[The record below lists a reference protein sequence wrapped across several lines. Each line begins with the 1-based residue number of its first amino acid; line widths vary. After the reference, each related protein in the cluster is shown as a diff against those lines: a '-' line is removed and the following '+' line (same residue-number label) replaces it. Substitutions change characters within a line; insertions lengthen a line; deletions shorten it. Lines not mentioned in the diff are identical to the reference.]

1 MSSLRSIV
9 CGWKIPSDLLS
20 KIVYPAEQAL
30 HRSAGYM
37 YKTPTCSY
45 RALVFMVE
53 INIGLIEKAESGLGS
68 SSEGWYYVKRKE
80 LLTLSDP
87 ANK

>member
-1 MSSLRSIV
+1 MS
-9 CGWKIPSDLLS
+9 
-20 KIVYPAEQAL
+20 
-30 HRSAGYM
+30 
-37 YKTPTCSY
+37 KTPTCSY

-68 SSEGWYYVKRKE
+68 SSDGWYYVKRKE
-80 LLTLSDP
+80 LPTLSDP